1 MNDII
6 TLRGTVGTDPR
17 QIKTAT
23 GLDITSFRLA
33 STQRRYDRQKQEWVD
48 GDTNWYGIST
58 YRQLARNTGMS
69 IKKGEPVIVTGRIKV
84 QRWES
89 GEKKGLTIDVDA
101 DSVGHDLLWGTASYT
116 RSLRKADL
124 GPGADN
130 GEHGDADTT
139 AEDARET
146 DHDDELVESGRTEA
160 VPTPF

>member
-101 DSVGHDLLWGTASYT
+101 DSVGHRQLHPVPAQSRP
-116 RSLRKADL
+116 RSRC
-124 GPGADN
+124 
-130 GEHGDADTT
+130 
-139 AEDARET
+139 RQ
-146 DHDDELVESGRTEA
+146 R
-160 VPTPF
+160 